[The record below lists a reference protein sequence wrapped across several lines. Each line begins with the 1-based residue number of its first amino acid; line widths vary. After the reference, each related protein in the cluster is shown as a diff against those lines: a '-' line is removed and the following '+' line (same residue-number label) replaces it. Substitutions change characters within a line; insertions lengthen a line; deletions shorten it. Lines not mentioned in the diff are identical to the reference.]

1 MRFGP
6 LLKQGCAAWNTNAVG
21 DVQAAQPCLGF
32 IWAQTSKGLPRRGLI
47 ALALAVSGC
56 ISPEPAFYTLA
67 VAPGAPQPG
76 APRLVELRR
85 PSIAGYLDRSEIVR
99 GDADPYRLDV
109 RAGERWGEPFGTM
122 LGRVLA
128 EDLNQRLPGS
138 TVFTAQ
144 GSLSPDPQARI
155 EIDVPRFDLG
165 TNGRIILRA
174 QVVVSRLHG
183 GGAARTRTV
192 QVEATPASTA
202 TTALVAAMSQALGR
216 VADAIAAMLRGA

>member
-6 LLKQGCAAWNTNAVG
+6 LSKQGCAAWNTNAVG
-21 DVQAAQPCLGF
+21 DAQAAPKQS
-32 IWAQTSKGLPRRGLI
+32 SKGLLRRGLI

-56 ISPEPAFYTLA
+56 VSPEPAFYTLA
-67 VAPGAPQPG
+67 AAPGASQPG

-85 PSIAGYLDRSEIVR
+85 PSVAGYLDRSEIVR
-99 GDADPYRLDV
+99 GDTDPYRLDV
-109 RAGERWGEPFGTM
+109 RAGERWGEPFSAM

-155 EIDVPRFDLG
+155 EVDVSRFDLG
-165 TNGRIILRA
+165 TSGRVILRA
-174 QVVVSRLHG
+174 QVAVSRPHG
-183 GGAARTRTV
+183 GGVPRARTV

-202 TTALVAAMSQALGR
+202 TTALVAAMSQALGHL
-216 VADAIAAMLRGA
+216 ADAIAAMLRNA